1 MLLRSGP
8 WLTAVQAKN
17 SIDIQKLENLVL
29 AVVLLQSIGLFHQNP
44 DERMQSNMMHTM
56 LIMVRL

>member
-1 MLLRSGP
+1 MLLGSGP

-17 SIDIQKLENLVL
+17 STDIQELENLVL
-29 AVVLLQSIGLFHQNP
+29 AVVLLQAIGLFHQNL
-44 DERMQSNMMHTM
+44 DERMQSNMMHIM